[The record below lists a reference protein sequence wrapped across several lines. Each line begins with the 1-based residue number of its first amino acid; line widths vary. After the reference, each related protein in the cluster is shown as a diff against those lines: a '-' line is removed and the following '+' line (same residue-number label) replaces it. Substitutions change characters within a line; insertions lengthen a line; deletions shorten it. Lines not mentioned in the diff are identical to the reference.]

1 MKRYHPLTHTIG
13 HSMDTMIKRIQHHD
27 KDNNT
32 NRLHQQEF
40 DYLADMIH
48 QKLIDLGYET
58 EGSFS
63 FDLNVSFDEEE
74 TTS

>member
-1 MKRYHPLTHTIG
+1 MTKTITLT
-13 HSMDTMIKRIQHHD
+13 DF
-27 KDNNT
+27 T
-32 NRLHQQEF
+32 NQEF